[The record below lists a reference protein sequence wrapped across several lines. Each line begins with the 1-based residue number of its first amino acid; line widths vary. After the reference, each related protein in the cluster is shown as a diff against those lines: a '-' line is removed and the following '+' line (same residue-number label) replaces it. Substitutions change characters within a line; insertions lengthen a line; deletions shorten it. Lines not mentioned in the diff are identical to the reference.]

1 MKLPAAFITKYQQ
14 LLGAEAAAFFT
25 ALETGHPVKG
35 FRLNPL
41 KPQAVSMLEMFGP
54 DKSPAPYAMNAYIGE
69 VKGKSLLHQAGY
81 VYSQEPSAM
90 IVATIADA
98 QPGEKVLDLCAAPGG
113 KTTQLASQM
122 RCDSLA
128 DS

>member
-1 MKLPAAFITKYQQ
+1 
-14 LLGAEAAAFFT
+14 
-25 ALETGHPVKG
+25 
-35 FRLNPL
+35 
-41 KPQAVSMLEMFGP
+41 MLEMFGP

-122 RCDSLA
+122 QGKGLLFPMRFLLNAQKSYRKTLNDGGSVMWW
-128 DS
+128 